1 MHALPCFTFQIFML
15 HKTSRQSLNL
25 STAFISANYCFK
37 RSKPFLAD
45 FYYYQN
51 IKETQLTINMRLL
64 VPFWSIHLH
73 LLKNIFFSLSDPSQ
87 ILVCFWLQKP
97 QSQEK

>member
-73 LLKNIFFSLSDPSQ
+73 LLKNIFFFSL
-87 ILVCFWLQKP
+87 
-97 QSQEK
+97 